1 MHYCLTI
8 SFNWPIKLCGD
19 KYGHGYK
26 GREWVNVSFYISP
39 SEFEYLFFVKTVK
52 DDLLFHSVAGV
63 NHHSSLTGA
72 ERGQTGW

>member
-19 KYGHGYK
+19 KYSHGYK
-26 GREWVNVSFYISP
+26 GREWVNVSFYVSP
-39 SEFEYLFFVKTVK
+39 SVFEYLFFVKTVK